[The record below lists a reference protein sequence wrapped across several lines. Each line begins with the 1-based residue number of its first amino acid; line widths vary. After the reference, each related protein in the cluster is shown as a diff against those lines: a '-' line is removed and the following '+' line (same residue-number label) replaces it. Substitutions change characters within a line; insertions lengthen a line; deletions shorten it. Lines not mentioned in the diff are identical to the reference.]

1 MTFTDF
7 LGCLST
13 RQKKIISLH
22 ESDFLQEKDQ
32 LIRIS
37 KY

>member
-7 LGCLST
+7 PGCLST

-22 ESDFLQEKDQ
+22 ESDFL
-32 LIRIS
+32 
-37 KY
+37 